1 MTTHSANSPKLNLRT
16 RVKVCGITRV
26 EDALAAAELG
36 ADAVG
41 MVFWARSSRYVEP
54 ARAAPIARCLPPM
67 VSAVGVFV
75 DPAEDEVRAILDT
88 VRCDLL
94 QFHGDESPEF
104 CARFGVPYVKA
115 VRMRE
120 GTDLNAAAQRHGEAR
135 ALLLD
140 TYRKSVPGGTGE
152 TFDWALV
159 PASLS
164 KPVIIAGGLDAA
176 CIGEAIAAVKPYA
189 VDVSG
194 GVESAPGIKNPEK
207 IEAFIREVQRAQC
220 A

>member
-1 MTTHSANSPKLNLRT
+1 MTTYTANHLKLNLRT
-16 RVKVCGITRV
+16 RVKVCGITRA
-26 EDALAAAELG
+26 EDALAAADLG

-41 MVFWARSSRYVEP
+41 MIFWARSSRYVEP

-75 DPAEDEVRAILDT
+75 DPAQDEVRAILDT

-104 CARFGVPYVKA
+104 CAGFGVPYVKA

-120 GTDLNAAAQRHGEAR
+120 GTDLHAAAEQHADAR

-140 TYRKSVPGGTGE
+140 TYRKVRPAEPGKRSTGPGCPGA
-152 TFDWALV
+152 WA
-159 PASLS
+159 
-164 KPVIIAGGLDAA
+164 
-176 CIGEAIAAVKPYA
+176 
-189 VDVSG
+189 
-194 GVESAPGIKNPEK
+194 NP
-207 IEAFIREVQRAQC
+207 
-220 A
+220 